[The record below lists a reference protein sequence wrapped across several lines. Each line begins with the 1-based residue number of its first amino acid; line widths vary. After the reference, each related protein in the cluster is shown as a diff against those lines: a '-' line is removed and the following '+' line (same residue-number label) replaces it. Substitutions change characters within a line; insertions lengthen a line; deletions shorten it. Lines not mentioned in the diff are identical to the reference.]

1 MHKAKAESAKRSC
14 AFGRKA
20 LSVALSA
27 ILLGFGWP
35 MVNPSVCFAA
45 DEDAQNQGAEIVS
58 ESALDQGSN
67 EQGSAASDSSVAG
80 EDVYDQGEQGVSLA
94 SDGAS
99 TRKATSVSV
108 GIGALLTIEGTTIG
122 SNHSWVSSDEGVAT
136 IAGSNGGTTAS
147 VEGKKAGVAKITH
160 TYYTS
165 KHVSWT
171 QEFEVTVE
179 EFKVTGA
186 DSVKQFESTKFSVNA
201 SSVAWSSSDEEI
213 ATVDSEGNVK
223 GIAKGAVTITA
234 AVSNGDKKL
243 TASKQVVV
251 NEDNNSNV
259 EKVSFYFALPGIDLS
274 SNNTK
279 DWYPDSDLIG
289 RSDYIGKVNTKGMKL
304 GDTGGYTDNVK
315 NRVVEWPSNMEV
327 EQTADGF
334 ELVKDGSAGSLWN
347 ALAAKYNVEA
357 EDVYKIILTPHK
369 ITVTPL
375 LRHLD
380 CAVDVIAKKSIVPSD
395 DNEMSITLDKEVV
408 YDGEEHKLVPTVKDG
423 EKTLKA
429 DVDYTV
435 SYTDASGAAA
445 TDFANVTSEIKVIV
459 NGIGKYKDSA
469 ELSYKITPKSLKATD
484 VSVSQPSDATF
495 DGMEHK
501 FVPVVK
507 DGEKELKADE
517 DYAVFYTNAAGEAV
531 TDFTNAIDGIVV
543 TVKGEGN
550 YKDAVELN
558 YKISQKS
565 LEASSLSA
573 TLPASEVVYDGEE
586 HKLVPTVK
594 DGEKTLKADV
604 DYIVS
609 YARVADEVAGR
620 ADVDF
625 TNVTNG
631 IAVTVGGKGN
641 YQGTLKLTYIITPK
655 PIKVVTASGEK
666 VYDGTPLIGA
676 DLAGNSVEGL
686 VDSADATLK
695 VTGSQLEVGSSDN
708 VFELAFAAGMEANY
722 KLSNAELGTLTV
734 TEPAVEPGQKPSDDK
749 NDSSTKGDA
758 AAKGNPAA
766 KGQPTQGKAASQG
779 QFAQTGDAVSTV
791 LPIALAFA
799 FAAAICAAF
808 AVGRRF
814 DL

>member
-347 ALAAKYNVEA
+347 ALTAKYNVEA

-395 DNEMSITLDKEVV
+395 DNEMSITLDK
-408 YDGEEHKLVPTVKDG
+408 
-423 EKTLKA
+423 
-429 DVDYTV
+429 
-435 SYTDASGAAA
+435 
-445 TDFANVTSEIKVIV
+445 
-459 NGIGKYKDSA
+459 
-469 ELSYKITPKSLKATD
+469 
-484 VSVSQPSDATF
+484 
-495 DGMEHK
+495 
-501 FVPVVK
+501 
-507 DGEKELKADE
+507 
-517 DYAVFYTNAAGEAV
+517 
-531 TDFTNAIDGIVV
+531 
-543 TVKGEGN
+543 
-550 YKDAVELN
+550 
-558 YKISQKS
+558 
-565 LEASSLSA
+565 
-573 TLPASEVVYDGEE
+573 EVVYDGEE

-758 AAKGNPAA
+758 AAKGNSAA
-766 KGQPTQGKAASQG
+766 KGQPAQGKAASQG

>member
-435 SYTDASGAAA
+435 SY
-445 TDFANVTSEIKVIV
+445 
-459 NGIGKYKDSA
+459 
-469 ELSYKITPKSLKATD
+469 
-484 VSVSQPSDATF
+484 
-495 DGMEHK
+495 
-501 FVPVVK
+501 
-507 DGEKELKADE
+507 
-517 DYAVFYTNAAGEAV
+517 
-531 TDFTNAIDGIVV
+531 
-543 TVKGEGN
+543 
-550 YKDAVELN
+550 
-558 YKISQKS
+558 
-565 LEASSLSA
+565 
-573 TLPASEVVYDGEE
+573 
-586 HKLVPTVK
+586 
-594 DGEKTLKADV
+594 
-604 DYIVS
+604 
-609 YARVADEVAGR
+609 ARVADEVAGR

-758 AAKGNPAA
+758 AAKGNSAA
-766 KGQPTQGKAASQG
+766 KGQPAQGKAASQG

>member
-289 RSDYIGKVNTKGMKL
+289 RSGVRTIPWT
-304 GDTGGYTDNVK
+304 
-315 NRVVEWPSNMEV
+315 
-327 EQTADGF
+327 
-334 ELVKDGSAGSLWN
+334 
-347 ALAAKYNVEA
+347 
-357 EDVYKIILTPHK
+357 
-369 ITVTPL
+369 
-375 LRHLD
+375 
-380 CAVDVIAKKSIVPSD
+380 
-395 DNEMSITLDKEVV
+395 
-408 YDGEEHKLVPTVKDG
+408 
-423 EKTLKA
+423 
-429 DVDYTV
+429 
-435 SYTDASGAAA
+435 
-445 TDFANVTSEIKVIV
+445 
-459 NGIGKYKDSA
+459 
-469 ELSYKITPKSLKATD
+469 
-484 VSVSQPSDATF
+484 
-495 DGMEHK
+495 
-501 FVPVVK
+501 
-507 DGEKELKADE
+507 
-517 DYAVFYTNAAGEAV
+517 
-531 TDFTNAIDGIVV
+531 
-543 TVKGEGN
+543 
-550 YKDAVELN
+550 
-558 YKISQKS
+558 
-565 LEASSLSA
+565 SLS
-573 TLPASEVVYDGEE
+573 G
-586 HKLVPTVK
+586 
-594 DGEKTLKADV
+594 
-604 DYIVS
+604 
-609 YARVADEVAGR
+609 
-620 ADVDF
+620 
-625 TNVTNG
+625 
-631 IAVTVGGKGN
+631 
-641 YQGTLKLTYIITPK
+641 
-655 PIKVVTASGEK
+655 
-666 VYDGTPLIGA
+666 
-676 DLAGNSVEGL
+676 
-686 VDSADATLK
+686 
-695 VTGSQLEVGSSDN
+695 
-708 VFELAFAAGMEANY
+708 
-722 KLSNAELGTLTV
+722 
-734 TEPAVEPGQKPSDDK
+734 
-749 NDSSTKGDA
+749 
-758 AAKGNPAA
+758 
-766 KGQPTQGKAASQG
+766 
-779 QFAQTGDAVSTV
+779 
-791 LPIALAFA
+791 
-799 FAAAICAAF
+799 
-808 AVGRRF
+808 
-814 DL
+814 

>member
-1 MHKAKAESAKRSC
+1 M
-14 AFGRKA
+14 
-20 LSVALSA
+20 ALSA

-429 DVDYTV
+429 DVDY
-435 SYTDASGAAA
+435 
-445 TDFANVTSEIKVIV
+445 
-459 NGIGKYKDSA
+459 
-469 ELSYKITPKSLKATD
+469 
-484 VSVSQPSDATF
+484 
-495 DGMEHK
+495 
-501 FVPVVK
+501 
-507 DGEKELKADE
+507 
-517 DYAVFYTNAAGEAV
+517 
-531 TDFTNAIDGIVV
+531 
-543 TVKGEGN
+543 
-550 YKDAVELN
+550 
-558 YKISQKS
+558 
-565 LEASSLSA
+565 
-573 TLPASEVVYDGEE
+573 
-586 HKLVPTVK
+586 
-594 DGEKTLKADV
+594 
-604 DYIVS
+604 IVS

-758 AAKGNPAA
+758 AAKGNSAA
-766 KGQPTQGKAASQG
+766 KGQPAQGKAASQG

>member
-429 DVDYTV
+429 DVDY
-435 SYTDASGAAA
+435 
-445 TDFANVTSEIKVIV
+445 
-459 NGIGKYKDSA
+459 
-469 ELSYKITPKSLKATD
+469 
-484 VSVSQPSDATF
+484 
-495 DGMEHK
+495 
-501 FVPVVK
+501 
-507 DGEKELKADE
+507 
-517 DYAVFYTNAAGEAV
+517 
-531 TDFTNAIDGIVV
+531 
-543 TVKGEGN
+543 
-550 YKDAVELN
+550 
-558 YKISQKS
+558 
-565 LEASSLSA
+565 
-573 TLPASEVVYDGEE
+573 
-586 HKLVPTVK
+586 
-594 DGEKTLKADV
+594 
-604 DYIVS
+604 IVS

-758 AAKGNPAA
+758 AAKGNSAA
-766 KGQPTQGKAASQG
+766 KGQPAQGKAASQG

>member
-27 ILLGFGWP
+27 SLLGFGRP
-35 MVNPSVCFAA
+35 RVNPSVCFAA

-429 DVDYTV
+429 DVDY
-435 SYTDASGAAA
+435 
-445 TDFANVTSEIKVIV
+445 
-459 NGIGKYKDSA
+459 
-469 ELSYKITPKSLKATD
+469 
-484 VSVSQPSDATF
+484 
-495 DGMEHK
+495 
-501 FVPVVK
+501 
-507 DGEKELKADE
+507 
-517 DYAVFYTNAAGEAV
+517 
-531 TDFTNAIDGIVV
+531 
-543 TVKGEGN
+543 
-550 YKDAVELN
+550 
-558 YKISQKS
+558 
-565 LEASSLSA
+565 
-573 TLPASEVVYDGEE
+573 
-586 HKLVPTVK
+586 
-594 DGEKTLKADV
+594 
-604 DYIVS
+604 IVS

-758 AAKGNPAA
+758 AAKGNSAA
-766 KGQPTQGKAASQG
+766 KGQPAQGKAASQG

>member
-304 GDTGGYTDNVK
+304 GDTGGDTDNVK

-429 DVDYTV
+429 DVDYT
-435 SYTDASGAAA
+435 
-445 TDFANVTSEIKVIV
+445 
-459 NGIGKYKDSA
+459 
-469 ELSYKITPKSLKATD
+469 
-484 VSVSQPSDATF
+484 
-495 DGMEHK
+495 
-501 FVPVVK
+501 
-507 DGEKELKADE
+507 
-517 DYAVFYTNAAGEAV
+517 
-531 TDFTNAIDGIVV
+531 
-543 TVKGEGN
+543 
-550 YKDAVELN
+550 
-558 YKISQKS
+558 
-565 LEASSLSA
+565 
-573 TLPASEVVYDGEE
+573 
-586 HKLVPTVK
+586 
-594 DGEKTLKADV
+594 
-604 DYIVS
+604 VS

-758 AAKGNPAA
+758 AAKGNSAA
-766 KGQPTQGKAASQG
+766 KGQPAQGKAASQG